1 MAKKKASADGFKMA
15 AAIRD
20 LLNENRKLS
29 GREAQAAIEQKYPDQ
44 KINQNSFN
52 VAFYNARHKLG
63 IKSGRR
69 RKVVRVAKPGVAR
82 KSSGGAINMELLA
95 AAREMLKAAGS
106 AENAVA
112 AIKQLQALQIG

>member
-1 MAKKKASADGFKMA
+1 MAKKKTSDGNFKMA

-20 LLNENRKLS
+20 VLTENRKLS
-29 GREAQAAIEQKYPDQ
+29 GSEALEVIQKKHPGQ
-44 KINQNSFN
+44 TINKNSYN
-52 VAFYNARHKLG
+52 VAFYNARQKLG

-69 RKVVRVAKPGVAR
+69 RKVVRVAKPGAAPKR
-82 KSSGGAINMELLA
+82 SGGAINMELLS

-112 AIKQLQALQIG
+112 AIKQLQSLQVG